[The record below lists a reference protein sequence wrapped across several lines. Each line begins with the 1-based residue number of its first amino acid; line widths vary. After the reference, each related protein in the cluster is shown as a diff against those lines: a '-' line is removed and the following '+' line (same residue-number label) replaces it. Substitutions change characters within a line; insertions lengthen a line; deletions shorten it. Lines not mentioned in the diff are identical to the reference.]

1 MSESVSVRPFE
12 RSEDSEFG
20 QRSGNCVGCD
30 LVVRD
35 VGGGFG
41 ASERDDFEE
50 GVVMVVVAGRL
61 NKAKGENKD
70 EGLMVIVMKNIY

>member
-1 MSESVSVRPFE
+1 MLELVSTRPFE
-12 RSEDSEFG
+12 QSEDSEFG

>member
-1 MSESVSVRPFE
+1 MLE
-12 RSEDSEFG
+12 SEFG

-50 GVVMVVVAGRL
+50 GVVIVVVAGRL